1 MLYYYYMNFG
11 PGWGGDMMP
20 WLPLFL
26 APFILVFIVWSLVW
40 QGLGMWHAAR
50 RGEWLWFVVFLLI
63 HTLGILEIIYLFA
76 VAKLKVSELFGNRE
90 HRT

>member
-1 MLYYYYMNFG
+1 MNFG

-26 APFILVFIVWSLVW
+26 APFFIIFVVWSLVW

-50 RGEWLWFVVFLLI
+50 RGEWIWFVVFLLI
-63 HTLGILEIIYLFA
+63 HTLGILEIVYLFA
-76 VAKLKVSELFGNRE
+76 VAKLKFSELLGKSEQRV
-90 HRT
+90 